1 MTRTDP
7 LSFCLGVA
15 AGFGLKALCDMA
27 ASQRPRTRRQAGP
40 HRRDHVRDSGR
51 SQMQAPPRSWD
62 IVDEQ
67 GDESFPAS
75 DPPGNY

>member
-7 LSFCLGVA
+7 LSFCLGIV

-27 ASQRPRTRRQAGP
+27 PPGRPRRRRPVG
-40 HRRDHVRDSGR
+40 RVRDSGR
-51 SQMQAPPRSWD
+51 SQMQAPPRNWD